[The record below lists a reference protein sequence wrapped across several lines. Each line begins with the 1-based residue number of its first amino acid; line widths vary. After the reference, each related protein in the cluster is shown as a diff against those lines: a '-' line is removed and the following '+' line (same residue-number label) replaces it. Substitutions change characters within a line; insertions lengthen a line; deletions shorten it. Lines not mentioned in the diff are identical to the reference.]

1 MQIPFV
7 LWVISPLPNF
17 TKRLPEDI
25 ELKDESEALPGQAR
39 KTTRK
44 QLLGTI
50 AAGTVIGTAF
60 AALGTKPAVVN
71 AQAVTDTD
79 ILNFALNLEYLEAEF
94 YNYAVNGKGIS
105 SLGVAVGGSGASGQ
119 TTGGKQVRLSGK
131 MVTETAQQLAHDE
144 LTHVQLLRQ
153 TLGKDAIAKPTI
165 NLAALGVGFDNLMQ
179 FLLLA
184 RAFEDTGVS
193 AYGGAA
199 PLITSKDV
207 LGTAARI
214 LAAEAEHA
222 GNIRLL
228 VGLKGVATKAL
239 DSKDVLPPPSGTNL
253 FSVDDNALAI
263 VRTPQEVLA
272 IVKPFFPSGLNGTIK

>member
-1 MQIPFV
+1 M
-7 LWVISPLPNF
+7 
-17 TKRLPEDI
+17 
-25 ELKDESEALPGQAR
+25 KDESQAVVASAR
-39 KTTRK
+39 TTRK
-44 QLLGTI
+44 HMLGTL
-50 AAGTVIGTAF
+50 ATGTVLGAAF
-60 AALGTKPAVVN
+60 AALGTKPAIVN
-71 AQAVTDTD
+71 AQNVTDTD

-94 YNYAVNGKGIS
+94 YNYAVNGKGIAE
-105 SLGVAVGGSGASGQ
+105 LGVAVTGSGSSGQ
-119 TTGGKQVRLSGK
+119 TAGGKKVSLSGK
-131 MVTETAQQLAHDE
+131 LVTETAQQLAHDE

-153 TLGKDAIAKPTI
+153 ALGKDAVAKPTI

-199 PLITSKDV
+199 PLIQSKDV

-214 LAAEAEHA
+214 LAAEAQHA

-239 DSKDVLPPPSGTNL
+239 DSKDVLPPPSGNNL
-253 FSVDDNALAI
+253 FSLDENALGI

-272 IVKPFFPSGLNGTIK
+272 IVKPFFPNGLNGTIK

>member
-1 MQIPFV
+1 MKDEPDA
-7 LWVISPLPNF
+7 LPN
-17 TKRLPEDI
+17 
-25 ELKDESEALPGQAR
+25 QAR

-44 QLLGTI
+44 RALGTI
-50 AAGTVIGTAF
+50 AAGSLIGAAF

-105 SLGVAVGGSGASGQ
+105 QLGVAVSGSGASGQ
-119 TTGGKQVRLSGK
+119 TTGGKQVSLSGK
-131 MVTETAQQLAHDE
+131 LVTETAQQLAHDE

-228 VGLKGVATKAL
+228 VGLKGVQTKAL

-253 FSVDDNALAI
+253 FSLDDNALAI

-272 IVKPFFPSGLNGTIK
+272 IVKPFFPNGLNGAIK

>member
-1 MQIPFV
+1 M
-7 LWVISPLPNF
+7 
-17 TKRLPEDI
+17 R
-25 ELKDESEALPGQAR
+25 DEPKAPTAGPRA
-39 KTTRK
+39 TRK
-44 QLLGTI
+44 QALGTL
-50 AAGTVIGTAF
+50 AVGTVLGTAF
-60 AALGTKPAVVN
+60 AALGTKPAIVN
-71 AQAVTDTD
+71 AQNVTDTD

-94 YNYAVNGKGIS
+94 YNYAVNGKGIGE
-105 SLGVAVGGSGASGQ
+105 LGVAVGGSGSSGQ
-119 TTGGKQVRLSGK
+119 TAGGKKVSLSGK
-131 MVTETAQQLAHDE
+131 LVTETAQQLAHDE

-153 TLGKDAIAKPTI
+153 ALGKDAVAKPAI

-199 PLITSKDV
+199 PLIQSKDV

-228 VGLKGVATKAL
+228 VGLKGVQTKPL
-239 DSKDVLPPPSGTNL
+239 DSKDVLPPPSGNNL
-253 FSVDDNALAI
+253 FSLDDNALAI

-272 IVKPFFPSGLNGTIK
+272 IVKPFFPNGLNGTIK